1 MPACQGVTVS
11 EHASQRR
18 TSDRLANPAAS
29 SRNTFCPPFAP
40 LRPAPQLYI
49 SGEFVG
55 GADIAEQMVGTG
67 ELQTLV
73 RSAAAKDPN

>member
-1 MPACQGVTVS
+1 MLIPHSAPHLHLLAISLSLALST
-11 EHASQRR
+11 HAH
-18 TSDRLANPAAS
+18 A
-29 SRNTFCPPFAP
+29 
-40 LRPAPQLYI
+40 QLYI

-73 RSAAAKDPN
+73 RSAVAKDPN